1 MFTIFYFDDDIFEDT
16 VKMRGMGFWFLN
28 EKRAA

>member
-1 MFTIFYFDDDIFEDT
+1 MFDDDIFEDT